1 MDYIEF
7 RNALTQ
13 CRLNAIRQSESLK
26 GFEGTEAILDG
37 DERFTVYISM
47 LFASIANKLPKD
59 QQAWLLRN
67 LVDSFPVVKK

>member
-13 CRLNAIRQSESLK
+13 CRLNAISQSESLR

-37 DERFTVYISM
+37 DERFRVYLSM
-47 LFASIANKLPKD
+47 IFASIASTLPED
-59 QQAWLLRN
+59 QQALLLRN
-67 LVDSFPVVKK
+67 LVDSFPVAE

>member
-13 CRLNAIRQSESLK
+13 CRLNAIIQSESLR

-37 DERFTVYISM
+37 DERFTVYLSM
-47 LFASIANKLPKD
+47 LFASIASTLPED
-59 QQAWLLRN
+59 QQALLLRN
-67 LVDSFPVVKK
+67 LVDSFPVAK

>member
-13 CRLNAIRQSESLK
+13 CRLNAISQSESLR

-37 DERFTVYISM
+37 DERFTVYLSM
-47 LFASIANKLPKD
+47 LFASIASTLPPD
-59 QQAWLLRN
+59 QQALLLRN
-67 LVDSFPVVKK
+67 LVDSFPVAK

>member
-13 CRLNAIRQSESLK
+13 CRLNAISQSKSLR

-37 DERFTVYISM
+37 DERFRVYLSM
-47 LFASIANKLPKD
+47 IFASIASTLPED
-59 QQAWLLRN
+59 QQALLLRN
-67 LVDSFPVVKK
+67 LVDSFPVVE